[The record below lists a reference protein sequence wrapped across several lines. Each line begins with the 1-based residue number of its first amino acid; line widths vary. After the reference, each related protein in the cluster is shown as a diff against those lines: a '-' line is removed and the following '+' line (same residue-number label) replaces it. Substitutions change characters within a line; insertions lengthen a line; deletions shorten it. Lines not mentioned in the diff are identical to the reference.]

1 MNKMEL
7 SGRVYLQYFR
17 GIPVTVNIYSLQTG
31 FEAKGYELI
40 PVEIDIKNF
49 SSFEIKDSV
58 LSNLKKEDI
67 LCSGIP
73 LFQKQMKYMV
83 LSYKEQES
91 YPKEL
96 EKFLERKIETISLKE
111 FYSRIEN
118 NFPAGIFI
126 KPVSQKQFTGTLIQ
140 KRMDLLKIPAQ
151 LPDETMVH
159 ISEPIKIISEYR
171 VYVNQNDISRKYG
184 ILDIK
189 RYNGSIF
196 ENLDY
201 KKIEKVIS
209 YYNDSGASKCYGIDF
224 AVIESSSGK
233 KKTVLVEVN
242 GALQL
247 GSYGLNPYIYADL
260 MRDAWIEF
268 MERNAE

>member
-1 MNKMEL
+1 MEL
-7 SGRVYLQYFR
+7 SGKVYLQYYR
-17 GIPVTVNIYSLQTG
+17 GIPVTVNIYSLQSG

-40 PVEIDIKNF
+40 PVDIDIKTF
-49 SSFEIKDSV
+49 SSFEIKDSI
-58 LSNLKKEDI
+58 LSNFKKEDI

-73 LFQKQMKYMV
+73 LFQKQMKHIG

-91 YPKEL
+91 YPKQL
-96 EKFLERKIETISLKE
+96 EKFLERKIETITLKE
-111 FYSRIEN
+111 FYTRIEN
-118 NFPAGIFI
+118 GFPSSIFI
-126 KPVSQKQFTGTLIQ
+126 KSVAQKQFTGTLIQ
-140 KRMDLLKIPAQ
+140 KRMDLLKIPAH
-151 LPDETMVH
+151 LPDETLVH
-159 ISEPIKIISEYR
+159 VSEPIKIISEYR
-171 VYVNQNDISRKYG
+171 VYINQNDLSRKHG

-196 ENLDY
+196 ENPDY

-209 YYNDSGASKCYGIDF
+209 YYNDSGANKCYGIDF

-247 GSYGLNPYIYADL
+247 GTYGLNPYIYADL
-260 MRDAWIEF
+260 NKDAWIEF
-268 MERNAE
+268 MENNTK